1 MIARIGERCIYH
13 AIISVFLRRLEQWKK
28 SHPRRKGFTAADF
41 GQQIAR
47 EIGGDATVVTG
58 GAVKKKKPM
67 RRRRGGGASAAA
79 L

>member
-1 MIARIGERCIYH
+1 MQSYL
-13 AIISVFLRRLEQWKK
+13 FLRRLEQWKK
-28 SHPRRKGFTAADF
+28 THPRRKGFTAADF

-47 EIGGDATVVTG
+47 EIGGDVTG
-58 GAVKKKKPM
+58 GAVKKKNPM